1 MGTLK
6 KTFFYST
13 FIYRVL
19 CDMVEHIFAGIT
31 DTVALYLD
39 MTVYIMYLTKMPTK
53 ASHTAAIT
61 LEKTL
66 LCGEFTV
73 GSFLT
78 PE

>member
-19 CDMVEHIFAGIT
+19 CDMVGHIFAGIT
-31 DTVALYLD
+31 DTVVLYLD
-39 MTVYIMYLTKMPTK
+39 MTVYIMYLTKMPPK
-53 ASHTAAIT
+53 ASHMAAET
-61 LEKTL
+61 LKKTL
-66 LCGEFTV
+66 PCGEFTV
-73 GSFLT
+73 RSFLT